1 MELSAPLI
9 PLTLRAMIRPRHPH
23 ARSLALP
30 SVALVSVLVLLA
42 SACFPVF
49 AQAIA
54 NYEVEQTTL
63 PGSGGGGNPPA
74 HHNNPAGS
82 ESSPGAKQSGV
93 PGGGSGGNGGDTSQP
108 GSSKSGNAPSQ
119 ESNPSSPGGGGKGQP
134 GNGATDNQNS
144 PSAVQIGE
152 PKSAVSDSGGSSP
165 LVPILIAIAVLA
177 AISVGAVLIRQ
188 RRGSAGGFSR
198 KRG

>member
-1 MELSAPLI
+1 
-9 PLTLRAMIRPRHPH
+9 MIRPRHPH

-63 PGSGGGGNPPA
+63 PGSGGGGNPPT
-74 HHNNPAGS
+74 HHKNPAGS
-82 ESSPGAKQSGV
+82 ESSPEAEQSGV
-93 PGGGSGGNGGDTSQP
+93 PGGGGGENGGGGSNSQP
-108 GSSKSGNAPSQ
+108 ESSKSGNSPSQ
-119 ESNPSSPGGGGKGQP
+119 ESNPSSPGGGGKSQGQP
-134 GNGATDNQNS
+134 GNATPKGQKS
-144 PSAVQIGE
+144 PSSVQIGE
-152 PKSAVSDSGGSSP
+152 PKSATTDSGGSSP
-165 LVPILIAIAVLA
+165 LVPILIAVAVLA
-177 AISVGAVLIRQ
+177 AISVGAVLVRQ
-188 RRGSAGGFSR
+188 RRGSAGDLSP